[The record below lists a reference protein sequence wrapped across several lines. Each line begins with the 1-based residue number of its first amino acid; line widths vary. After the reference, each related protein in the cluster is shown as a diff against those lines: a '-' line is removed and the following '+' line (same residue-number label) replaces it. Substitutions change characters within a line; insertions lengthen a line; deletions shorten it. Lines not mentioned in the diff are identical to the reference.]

1 MGLSV
6 VLLQHHCSC
15 SPLLPTESQHYLYSY
30 TAEKLTVREVMMLYC
45 ILEELRLSMANCAKI
60 EKRLFLCCR
69 VCVCVWIHACLCEV
83 LLDQLSCRE
92 KVRPRQGAFCLS
104 AAAVS
109 SFIELEFII
118 QPFFCVMSSR
128 AGGRWR
134 GRERERNRE
143 GA

>member
-1 MGLSV
+1 MSTCG
-6 VLLQHHCSC
+6 
-15 SPLLPTESQHYLYSY
+15 YS
-30 TAEKLTVREVMMLYC
+30 
-45 ILEELRLSMANCAKI
+45 
-60 EKRLFLCCR
+60 R
-69 VCVCVWIHACLCEV
+69 VCERV
-83 LLDQLSCRE
+83 LLDQLSRRE

-143 GA
+143 GGLATAQECVPIG